1 MQPNPSLAIAE
12 RAIACMRLIV
22 AVPLIAALLASC
34 AATGQLT
41 CSSGQQAM
49 ISEALYFGT
58 DKPDGMVTAEDWES
72 FLNDSVTP
80 RFPHGLS
87 VWRAVGQWKS
97 DTGPIVQE
105 SSYVLNI
112 VHPDSAAAESALNEV
127 VNAYK
132 TEFRQEAV
140 LRVRS
145 PACVSF

>member
-1 MQPNPSLAIAE
+1 
-12 RAIACMRLIV
+12 
-22 AVPLIAALLASC
+22 
-34 AATGQLT
+34 
-41 CSSGQQAM
+41 M

-80 RFPHGLS
+80 RFPQGLS
-87 VWRAVGQWKS
+87 VWRAAGQWKS
-97 DTGPIVQE
+97 DTGPIVRE

-112 VHPDSAAAESALNEV
+112 VHPDTAAAESALNEV

-132 TEFRQEAV
+132 SEFRQEAV